1 VSGQIL
7 AAGVA
12 VLAAFVAA
20 RRRVIGVE
28 LAAALVAGVACV
40 GAGSPLVAAPAAV
53 SCGLGAHVLGGRRR
67 AARARARSAAILR
80 DLPDALQ
87 LLAVAAG
94 SGAPLPRAAAAC
106 ARHVAAPLGDCLA
119 RAARA
124 AEAPAGP
131 RLSTAL
137 RREDPVLR
145 PLAALVNASEE
156 LGTPLVAEL
165 TALAADERERRSR
178 VVRRRAAEA
187 APRMMLVIGT
197 LLAPA
202 ALLVIVGGEALAFAA
217 SLGGGRP

>member
-1 VSGQIL
+1 
-7 AAGVA
+7 
-12 VLAAFVAA
+12 
-20 RRRVIGVE
+20 
-28 LAAALVAGVACV
+28 
-40 GAGSPLVAAPAAV
+40 
-53 SCGLGAHVLGGRRR
+53 
-67 AARARARSAAILR
+67 
-80 DLPDALQ
+80 
-87 LLAVAAG
+87 
-94 SGAPLPRAAAAC
+94 
-106 ARHVAAPLGDCLA
+106 VAAPLGDCLA

-165 TALAADERERRSR
+165 TALAVDERERRSR

-202 ALLVIVGGEALAFAA
+202 ALLVIVGGEALAFAS
-217 SLGGGRP
+217 SLGGGAP